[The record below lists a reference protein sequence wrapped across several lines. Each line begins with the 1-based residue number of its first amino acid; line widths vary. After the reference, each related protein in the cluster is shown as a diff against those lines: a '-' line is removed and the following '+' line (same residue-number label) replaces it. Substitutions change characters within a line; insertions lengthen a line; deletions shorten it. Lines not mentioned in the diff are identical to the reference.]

1 MTQIFEALSP
11 YQQLEL
17 AVRTTSPIQIART
30 FASHAGQFYDRSS
43 FDTLARQV
51 HDLYAESSSERAER
65 FRSQLDRRLCD
76 RSYDPV
82 EWDVTPHDVR
92 HQ

>member
-1 MTQIFEALSP
+1 MTQISEVLSP
-11 YQQLEL
+11 CQQLEL
-17 AVRTTSPIQIART
+17 AVQTTSPIQIART
-30 FASHAGQFYDRSS
+30 FASYAGQFYDRSS

-51 HDLYAESSSERAER
+51 HDLYAESSTERAER
-65 FRSQLDRRLCD
+65 FRLQLDRRLCD

-82 EWDVTPHDVR
+82 EWDVTPPGDR